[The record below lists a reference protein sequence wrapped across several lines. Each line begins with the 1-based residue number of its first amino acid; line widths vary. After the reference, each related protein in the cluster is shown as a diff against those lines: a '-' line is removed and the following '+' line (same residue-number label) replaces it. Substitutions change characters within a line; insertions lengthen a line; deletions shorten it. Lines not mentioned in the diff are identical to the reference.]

1 MKAQLKSELSRTFEE
16 LVTDTLPRNYLGK
29 DVGMVF
35 EDGEQAGEEEDEEF
49 YWTKH
54 SPVSL
59 CVILNVSSGEGKH
72 FVNTNL

>member
-35 EDGEQAGEEEDEEF
+35 EDGEQAGAEEVLLDKAF
-49 YWTKH
+49 
-54 SPVSL
+54 SSVPL
-59 CVILNVSSGEGKH
+59 CDIKCLIR
-72 FVNTNL
+72 